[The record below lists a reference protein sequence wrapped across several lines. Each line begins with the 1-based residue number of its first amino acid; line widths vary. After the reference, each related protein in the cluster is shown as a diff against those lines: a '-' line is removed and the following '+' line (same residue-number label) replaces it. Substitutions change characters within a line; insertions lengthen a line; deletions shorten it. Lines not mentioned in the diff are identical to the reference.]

1 MDRTNGGTLERVPYP
16 SKQEEWIRTGQRPPG
31 PLTPAEKF
39 LLRLAQFPGRMVS
52 VSIVINE
59 QGEPVVW
66 AMTDSRKAEGLTLK
80 ANGS

>member
-1 MDRTNGGTLERVPYP
+1 
-16 SKQEEWIRTGQRPPG
+16 
-31 PLTPAEKF
+31 LTPAEKF